1 MITCPICKYADNPE
15 GAVTCVNCGSTLSL
29 ARTLLQG
36 KKTGLLPDLS
46 VLLEPRTR
54 LEVPQNLKRPD
65 IAIFIAEVEEPLVVS
80 LTKDLMLGRFGG
92 VDNTAPANIDLAP
105 FGAMEHGVSRKH
117 ALLRRLGPDVVV
129 IDLEST
135 NGTWLNGV
143 PLKPHQPVTLRSGDR
158 LVLARLMLQVYMP

>member
-1 MITCPICKYADNPE
+1 MITCPICKFAENPE
-15 GAVTCVNCGSTLSL
+15 QSITCVNCGATLSV
-29 ARTLLQG
+29 ARTLLHG
-36 KKTGLLPDLS
+36 KATGLLPDLA
-46 VLLEPRTR
+46 VFLEPRVC
-54 LEVPQNLKRPD
+54 LELPQDLKRPE
-65 IAIFIAEVEEPLVVS
+65 IAIFIADVEEPLVVP

-92 VDNTAPANIDLAP
+92 VDNDAPANIDLAP

-135 NGTWLNGV
+135 NGTWLNSI

-158 LVLARLMLQVYMP
+158 LMVARLTLQVYLP

>member
-15 GAVTCVNCGSTLSL
+15 EATTCKNCGSALSL

-54 LEVPQNLKRPD
+54 LEIPQNLKRPD
-65 IAIFIAEVEEPLVVS
+65 IAIYIADVDEPLVVP

-92 VDNTAPANIDLAP
+92 INSDAPANI
-105 FGAMEHGVSRKH
+105 
-117 ALLRRLGPDVVV
+117 
-129 IDLEST
+129 
-135 NGTWLNGV
+135 
-143 PLKPHQPVTLRSGDR
+143 
-158 LVLARLMLQVYMP
+158 